1 MNVPGLEDLMR
12 QAQDFTQRL
21 EKMKEELARQ
31 TVSASAGGG
40 MVKVEADG
48 RGRIVKVEI
57 ESAIVE
63 ENDVEMLQDLV
74 CAAVNQ
80 ALQNARDMAAQATRN
95 LTGGIPIP
103 GLDNL
108 FS

>member
-12 QAQDFTQRL
+12 QAQDFSQRL
-21 EKMKEELARQ
+21 EKIKEELAHR

-48 RGRIVKVEI
+48 RGRITKVEI
-57 ESAIVE
+57 EPQIVE
-63 ENDVEMLQDLV
+63 DNDVEMLQDLV

-80 ALQNARDMAAQATRN
+80 ALQNARDMAAQATRS
-95 LTGGIPIP
+95 LTGGLPIP
-103 GLDNL
+103 GLDSL